1 MAAGAGLVAA
11 AAVVIALVLGLQVHH
26 LHGQVNAL
34 QATPNLSSAER
45 AAIAAPGTTRVPLS
59 APGADSQGS
68 TPATI
73 VLTAAGTGFV
83 INDSGDGLAALPAD
97 RTYQLWGVVG
107 DRTISRGLLGPL
119 PDIVP
124 FSVAGSA
131 PVTEFAV
138 TDEVAGGVVTS
149 RNQPVAVGTVRV

>member
-34 QATPNLSSAER
+34 QATPNLSAAER
-45 AAIAAPGTTRVPLS
+45 AAIGAPGTTRVPLCD
-59 APGADSQGS
+59 PGAAGHGS

-83 INDSGDGLAALPAD
+83 INDAERRIWRRCPPTALTSCGAWSG
-97 RTYQLWGVVG
+97 R
-107 DRTISRGLLGPL
+107 R
-119 PDIVP
+119 
-124 FSVAGSA
+124 
-131 PVTEFAV
+131 
-138 TDEVAGGVVTS
+138 
-149 RNQPVAVGTVRV
+149 